1 MMLPLLSILF
11 FLKGFLPK
19 GLNSTILALVPKTE
33 EAKVMKDYRP
43 ISCCNVLYKI
53 ISKLIANRLK
63 GVLPK
68 CISLNQSAFIK
79 ERLLMENVLLAT
91 KIVKDYHREDISPR
105 FAMMIDISKAFDSVQ
120 WSFLLSTLKAL
131 GIPEKFIK

>member
-1 MMLPLLSILF
+1 MAPQSF

-19 GLNSTILALVPKTE
+19 GLNSTILALIPKKD
-33 EAKVMKDYRP
+33 EAKVMKDYMP

-53 ISKLIANRLK
+53 ISKLIVNRLK

-79 ERLLMENVLLAT
+79 ERLLMENVLLVT
-91 KIVKDYHREDISPR
+91 
-105 FAMMIDISKAFDSVQ
+105 
-120 WSFLLSTLKAL
+120 
-131 GIPEKFIK
+131 